1 MKRDG
6 GKRTDRGRERI
17 MWKKILMVQLVWIEL
32 INISERER
40 ERETSVSVPYDCYT
54 ITNHKFALKAFIICR
69 VFDTSVT
76 SEPQRVRLMVKT
88 VTRRRRLER
97 VGKSIRLKY

>member
-6 GKRTDRGRERI
+6 GKRTDGGRERI

-40 ERETSVSVPYDCYT
+40 ER
-54 ITNHKFALKAFIICR
+54 NL
-69 VFDTSVT
+69 
-76 SEPQRVRLMVKT
+76 RLCP
-88 VTRRRRLER
+88 
-97 VGKSIRLKY
+97 I